1 MWEIV
6 ILLMTYLVKYVLQ
19 TKATMQQWQ
28 QSNNV

>member
-6 ILLMTYLVKYVLQ
+6 ILLMACLVKYVFQ

-28 QSNNV
+28 QGNNA